1 MALGTEAWQ
10 MLDYGGGRTHEVG
23 LSAPAP
29 ASHHGYLPLVTN
41 NNECKD
47 NPGSSRVG
55 GRSPGNHRLLQMER
69 LPRNLGA
76 VFTTVVMAK
85 VGCSRQ
91 L

>member
-1 MALGTEAWQ
+1 MGLSDGPGDWGLA
-10 MLDYGGGRTHEVG
+10 GGGLWTLEVAY
-23 LSAPAP
+23 LHLLP
-29 ASHHGYLPLVTN
+29 SHHDYLPPVTN

-55 GRSPGNHRLLQMER
+55 GRQETTADFGWSVS
-69 LPRNLGA
+69 LGTLA
-76 VFTTVVMAK
+76 AFTTVVMAK